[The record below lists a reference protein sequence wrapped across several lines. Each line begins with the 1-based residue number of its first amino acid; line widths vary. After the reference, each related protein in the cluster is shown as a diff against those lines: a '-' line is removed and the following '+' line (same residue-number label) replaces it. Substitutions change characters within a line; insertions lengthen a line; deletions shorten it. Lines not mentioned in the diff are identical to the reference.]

1 MEVRVARVYDPAT
14 ARDGY
19 RVLVDRLW
27 PRGISKSAAHLDEW
41 CREVAPSASLR
52 RWYGHV
58 PDRFPEFRRR
68 YRIELATGDAAVA
81 VQRLR
86 QLSRKRTL
94 TLLTASRDSATSN
107 AAVLADVLADVLA
120 SRR

>member
-52 RWYGHV
+52 RWYAHV

-81 VQRLR
+81 IQRLR

-107 AAVLADVLADVLA
+107 AAVLAEVLGGRL
-120 SRR
+120 